1 MHVWASGFVWY
12 LVMKVL
18 LISLMLAVAA
28 SGAAFDVA
36 SVKANTSE
44 SYSGKIDSSGSSRI
58 TIENTSLREIVYFA
72 YGIAWGKDYAVSAPA
87 WLDAEKFDIVATHPA
102 GTSHDGV
109 QEMLQTLLSERF
121 GMKMHRE
128 NRKLESYVLLVDK
141 HGAKLQAN
149 TDGAEGAFIWG
160 EDHVTCRAF
169 SMAGLASRLSGP
181 PFKLGRPVVDMTG
194 IKGPYDFTLKWSS
207 DAALTSASIFTALQ
221 EQLGLRLEA
230 RKTAFSILVIDHMER
245 TPTGN

>member
-1 MHVWASGFVWY
+1 MKI
-12 LVMKVL
+12 LV
-18 LISLMLAVAA
+18 ISLVLAAAA

-36 SVKANTSE
+36 SVKANPSE
-44 SYSGKIDSSGSSRI
+44 SYSGKIDSSGSSRL
-58 TIENTSLREIVYFA
+58 TIENTSLREIVFFA

-102 GTSHDGV
+102 ETSRDGV
-109 QEMLQTLLSERF
+109 REMLQTLLSERF
-121 GMKMHRE
+121 GLRTHRE
-128 NRKLESYVLLVDK
+128 NRKLESYVLLTDK
-141 HGAKLQAN
+141 HGAKLQAD

-194 IKGPYDFTLKWSS
+194 IEGAYDFTLKWSP
-207 DAALTSASIFTALQ
+207 DAALAGPSIFTALQ
-221 EQLGLRLEA
+221 EQLGLRLVA
-230 RKTAFSILVIDHMER
+230 RKTAFSIVVIDHMEKV
-245 TPTGN
+245 PTGN

>member
-1 MHVWASGFVWY
+1 MKFLLFS
-12 LVMKVL
+12 LVFTV
-18 LISLMLAVAA
+18 VA

-36 SVKANTSE
+36 SVKLNTSGK
-44 SYSGKIDSSGSSRI
+44 YSGKIDSSGSSRI
-58 TIENTSLREIVYFA
+58 IIENTSLREIVFFA

-102 GTSHDGV
+102 ETSRDGV
-109 QEMLQTLLSERF
+109 REMLQTLLSERF
-121 GMKMHRE
+121 GLKMHRE

-141 HGAKLQAN
+141 HGAKLQPN

-160 EDHVTCRAF
+160 EDHVTCRACT
-169 SMAGLASRLSGP
+169 MAGLASRLSGP
-181 PFKLGRPVVDMTG
+181 VFKLGRPVVDMTG
-194 IKGPYDFTLKWSS
+194 IKGAYDFTLKWSS
-207 DAALTSASIFTALQ
+207 DAAMAEGLAGPSIFTALE

-230 RKTAFSILVIDHMER
+230 RKTAFSIVVIDHMDR